1 MLLLNFSCLSYLP
14 KGAVS
19 FLGGKDEAFF
29 SSAPPTEMIAAR
41 HQWQVF
47 RNDRQPVWRKAAS
60 YCVLLNYT
68 CTPGGLK
75 CEKIILPFRLSLT
88 QFAFKN
94 ISRPT
99 CFVFIW
105 TVFRLRYFIVPL
117 KIRSEDKKVL
127 EHVSQMGGGGEAQLW
142 LMSSIYSIS
151 NLEKTMLFHKV
162 A

>member
-1 MLLLNFSCLSYLP
+1 MLLLNLSRLSYLP

-29 SSAPPTEMIAAR
+29 SSASPTEMIAAR
-41 HQWQVF
+41 HQWQGF
-47 RNDRQPVWRKAAS
+47 HKDRQHVWRKAAS

-75 CEKIILPFRLSLT
+75 CEKIILPSLLSLT

-99 CFVFIW
+99 CFVFLR
-105 TVFRLRYFIVPL
+105 TVSRLRYFNKPL
-117 KIRSEDKKVL
+117 KIWSEDKKVL
-127 EHVSQMGGGGEAQLW
+127 KHVSRMGGGGEAQLG
-142 LMSSIYSIS
+142 LMSSIYSLS